1 MSEEWRALLPQF
13 DRFSYYAG
21 VTAAFAEVVA
31 AGVKPLALSHP
42 YMPAERAQMW
52 APTVAIAAEHGVR
65 CWLETDFL
73 VTPLFPAAV
82 TAGREVI
89 FLAADDAVWAAYQA
103 LKVRQRER
111 EGTGRSPQFDLEI
124 ARAFGRLLGYEVS
137 KIEALLGGQ

>member
-1 MSEEWRALLPQF
+1 MVEAWQTLVPGFDLL
-13 DRFSYYAG
+13 SYYAG

-42 YMPAERAQMW
+42 YTPAERAQMW
-52 APTVAIAAEHGVR
+52 APTVAIAAEYGVR

-89 FLAADDAVWAAYQA
+89 FLAAAEVVWVQYQG
-103 LKVRQRER
+103 LKTRQQENG
-111 EGTGRSPQFDLEI
+111 GTGRSPHVDLEL
-124 ARAFGRLLGYEVS
+124 AREFGRLLGYAPA
-137 KIEALLGGQ
+137 KIEALLAA